1 MTTIDDPGVR
11 ALFDGRH
18 HAVLSTLGA
27 DGTIH
32 STVVWI
38 DLIDG
43 RPAVNSAVG
52 RRWPSDLERNPN
64 VTVVV
69 YDEHNPYDY
78 VEIRGT
84 ATARPE
90 GSEEHIDALARK
102 YLHGVDAYPWRNDAE
117 KRITYVIEPT
127 RVRHQ
132 KQR

>member
-11 ALFDGRH
+11 ALFDGRN

-78 VEIRGT
+78 VEIRGR

-90 GSEEHIDALARK
+90 GSDEHIDALARK
-102 YLHGVDAYPWRNDAE
+102 YLHGVDGYPWRNDAE
-117 KRITYVIEPT
+117 QRITYVIEPT